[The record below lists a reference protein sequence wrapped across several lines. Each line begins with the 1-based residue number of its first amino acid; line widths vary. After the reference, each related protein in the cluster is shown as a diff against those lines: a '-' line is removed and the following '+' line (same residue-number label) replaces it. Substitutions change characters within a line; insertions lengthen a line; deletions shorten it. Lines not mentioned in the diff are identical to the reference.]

1 MLQSLLSVPRMPIV
15 SQVSFTSMPSTGR
28 ARRKMMTREPP
39 SASSTRAIDEK
50 CVQIADS
57 VPKILSPVTR

>member
-1 MLQSLLSVPRMPIV
+1 MPIV
-15 SQVSFTSMPSTGR
+15 SQASFTSMPSTGR

-39 SASSTRAIDEK
+39 SGSSTRAIDEK